1 MKLSGNCYLKN
12 QCGNLDY
19 LIEFTN
25 LNGEQVSLLKKI
37 GREGKKLKIN
47 LEIEESILDDA
58 ERRYLIDIIR
68 PFEQEK
74 ILIMKHRSSLC
85 NYEQITIDIR
95 FVGFGQIINLPPFPK
110 NTMYK
115 GMKLN
120 EKYTLKELGL
130 WIIKLM
136 IY

>member
-130 WIIKLM
+130 
-136 IY
+136 